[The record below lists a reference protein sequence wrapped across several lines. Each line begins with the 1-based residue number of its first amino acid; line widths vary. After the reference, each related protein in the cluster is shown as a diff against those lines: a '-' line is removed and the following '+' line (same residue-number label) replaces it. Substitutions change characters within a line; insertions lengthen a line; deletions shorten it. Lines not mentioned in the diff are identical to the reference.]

1 MKAKSKIS
9 KCFSVLADNNFQKVF
24 SKFLKAFF
32 TVFLIIGFFIFTT
45 GVVYLLQV
53 VNDDVEYDVKA
64 SKMRLSSIIYALDED
79 GNFKE
84 DTMAYDTEN
93 RIWVNFENIPKN
105 MKNAVI
111 AIEDKRFYDHMGVDW
126 KRTFGA
132 AINLFLKSDT
142 YGGSTLTQQLIKNLT
157 GENETSITR
166 KLKEMCRAMNFE
178 KKCSKDEILEAYLN
192 VVHFGS
198 GCYGV
203 QAAANK
209 YFGKDIGDC
218 SLCECASIAGIT
230 QNPTLFNPLLHPENN
245 RKRRETVLSEM
256 LSQTKITQDEY
267 NKAMEES
274 KNMVFQRSN
283 NKQKNQPENVRD
295 WYTEAL
301 INDVINDL
309 SEKYKISK
317 SAAQKMVY
325 TQGLK
330 IYSAVDKKAQ
340 KIAEDVVY
348 NSKVLDGD
356 KKLELGYLMMDFD
369 GRILATIGSRAKK
382 TANSLFD
389 RANYAKRQPGSS
401 IKPIGVY
408 APAIEL
414 GLYDYNST
422 LPDSPIENFF
432 GPGKPGPRNWYSGY
446 RGTVSLQWAIE
457 QSANAPA
464 VQALRRLTNRKSY
477 DFLKDKLQIKS
488 LTDADLASMPALAL
502 GGLHVGVTVREMV
515 AAFQIF
521 GNGGMYNKPHTYFY
535 VLDRNGKILLD
546 NRNNVGTRAIS
557 EKTATIMNK
566 LLRNVIVSG
575 TGKVANIPNWNI
587 IGKTG
592 STNSNKDS
600 WLIAM
605 SPYAVAGIWT
615 GYNLPKKLSST
626 VYSKQVWKEI
636 MSRYLADKE
645 IKDYQYDDEALKN
658 MSSPEEGQLE
668 ANEISSENVVPI
680 EGNDQTIRG
689 FNYEFSPE

>member
-1 MKAKSKIS
+1 MKAKKDIL
-9 KCFSVLADNNFQKVF
+9 KYFSVLADNNFQKVF
-24 SKFLKAFF
+24 LKFLKAFF
-32 TVFLIIGFFIFTT
+32 MVFLIIGLFIFTT
-45 GVVYLLQV
+45 GVVYLFQV
-53 VNDDVEYDVKA
+53 INDNVEYDVKA
-64 SKMRLSSIIYALDED
+64 SKMRLSSIIYSLDDD

-84 DTMAYDTEN
+84 NTMAYDTEN

-111 AIEDKRFYDHMGVDW
+111 AIEDKRFYEHRGVDW

-132 AINLFLKSDT
+132 TINLFLKSDT
-142 YGGSTLTQQLIKNLT
+142 YGGSTITQQLIKNLT

-166 KLKEMCRAMNFE
+166 KIKEICRAMNFE
-178 KKCSKDEILEAYLN
+178 KNFSKDEILEAYLN

-209 YFGKDIGDC
+209 YFGKDISEC
-218 SLCECASIAGIT
+218 SLAECAAIAGIT

-245 RKRRETVLSEM
+245 RKRREIVLSEM
-256 LSQTKITQDEY
+256 LSQSKITKDEY

-274 KNMVFQRSN
+274 ANMVFQKANS
-283 NKQKNQPENVRD
+283 KGKNQPENVRD
-295 WYTEAL
+295 WYTETL

-330 IYSAVDKKAQ
+330 IYSAVDTKAQ
-340 KIAEDVVY
+340 QIAEDVIY

-389 RANYAKRQPGSS
+389 RANFAKRQPGSS

-422 LPDSPIENFF
+422 LQDSPIENFF
-432 GPGKPGPRNWYSGY
+432 GPGKPGPRNSYGGY

-457 QSANAPA
+457 HSSNAAA
-464 VQALRRLTNRKSY
+464 VQALKRLTNRKSY
-477 DFLKDKLQIKS
+477 DFLKDKLCIKS

-546 NRNNVGTRAIS
+546 NRNNIGTRAIS
-557 EKTATIMNK
+557 TKTATIMNK

-575 TGKVANIPNWNI
+575 TGRAANIPNWNI

-592 STNSNKDS
+592 TTNSNKDS

-605 SPYAVAGIWT
+605 SPYAVGGIWT

-626 VYSKQVWKEI
+626 VYSKQVWREI

-645 IKDYQYDDEALKN
+645 NKDYQYDDEALKS
-658 MSSPEEGQLE
+658 MSSQEETQLE
-668 ANEISSENVVPI
+668 IDEMSSENAVSND
-680 EGNDQTIRG
+680 ENDQVVKG
-689 FNYEFSPE
+689 SNFEFSLE